1 MPQQVMMS
9 KEEQAMFEKY
19 LDLPTTK
26 TYYEY
31 GSGGSTIVAAI
42 KPNIEQVITVESD
55 RKYYDM
61 MLMSLQKVKRFKEK
75 IIVHYVDVGCYDN
88 AGYPPEFNFGLN
100 YYTHIDKL
108 EYVPDVI
115 LIDGRW
121 RVECAFHVFRKAT
134 EDTIILLHDFE
145 REEYKGIWACYDLF
159 EVEGKLARIVKKKD
173 EKIPDDAIF
182 FFQFDPR

>member
-1 MPQQVMMS
+1 MPQQAMMS

-31 GSGGSTIVAAI
+31 GSGGSTIIAAI

-55 RKYYDM
+55 QKYYN
-61 MLMSLQKVKRFKEK
+61 MLKESIHKVKRFKEK
-75 IIVHYVDVGCYDN
+75 IIVHYVDVGCYDG
-88 AGYPPEFNFGLN
+88 AGYPPEFNFGLD

-121 RVECAFHVFRKAT
+121 RVECAFHVFKKAT
-134 EDTIILLHDFE
+134 EDTVILLHDFE

-159 EVEGKLARIVKKKD
+159 EVEGRLARIVKKKD